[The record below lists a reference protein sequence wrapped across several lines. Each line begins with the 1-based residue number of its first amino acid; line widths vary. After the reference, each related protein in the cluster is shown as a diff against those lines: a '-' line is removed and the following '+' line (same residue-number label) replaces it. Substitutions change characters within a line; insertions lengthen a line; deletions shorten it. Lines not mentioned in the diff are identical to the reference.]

1 MTDGRMQSQGT
12 GAGMGISPPSWVP
25 DAALRYLAHTET
37 GRPIRELAR
46 NAGCHA
52 STILRQIRKV
62 EMRRDDL
69 LVDHA
74 LRRLGFAHFNHA
86 DHTRSKE
93 TPSMNAQTMLPS
105 APNEE
110 TLKKEARRILRR
122 LSEKGAVL
130 AVAEQMDKAVVVKDN
145 GQGDTSPAGVVDRAV
160 AEALALK
167 DWIACANPGRVSR
180 YRITQAGRSAL
191 ARLLAEA
198 ENAARKAAN
207 PKGFA
212 EAQTPFSAARAA
224 QSAAPQDEDEDEDR
238 PRRMR
243 YAMGESPLT
252 SLARRR
258 DKDGAPF
265 LTDDLVRAG
274 ERFREDFELAQI
286 GENTTQKWE
295 GLLTGGVTGGRAS
308 GDPVSGG
315 ASAARA
321 RVEGVL
327 KDLGPGLGDVA
338 LRCCCYLEGLEVTE
352 KRLGWSARSGKIVLR
367 IALQRL
373 KRHYEMLGPGSDL
386 IG

>member
-1 MTDGRMQSQGT
+1 MTDGRMQSWGT
-12 GAGMGISPPSWVP
+12 GANTGVSPPSWVP

-37 GRPIRELAR
+37 GLPIRELAR

-62 EMRRDDL
+62 ELRRDDL

-74 LRRLGFAHFNHA
+74 LRRLGTAHFNHA
-86 DHTRSKE
+86 DLTRSKE
-93 TPSMNAQTMLPS
+93 MPSMNAQTLPAN
-105 APNEE
+105 APTEE
-110 TLKKEARRILRR
+110 MLKKEGRRILRR
-122 LSEKGAVL
+122 LAEKGAVL

-160 AEALALK
+160 AEAMALK
-167 DWIACANPGRVSR
+167 DWITCANPGRVSR
-180 YRITQAGRSAL
+180 YRITQAGRTAL

-198 ENAARKAAN
+198 ENAARKAAS

-212 EAQTPFSAARAA
+212 EAQSPFTPAKSAAI
-224 QSAAPQDEDEDEDR
+224 PENEEDEER

-252 SLARRR
+252 ALARRR

-286 GENTTQKWE
+286 GENTTQRWDS
-295 GLLTGGVTGGRAS
+295 LMTGGVTGGAGQ
-308 GDPVSGG
+308 GDPVTGG
-315 ASAARA
+315 ASAART

-327 KDLGPGLGDVA
+327 RDLGPGLGDVA
-338 LRCCCYLEGLEVTE
+338 LRCCCYLEGLESAE
-352 KRLGWSARSGKIVLR
+352 KRMGWSARSGKIVLR

-373 KRHYEMLGPGSDL
+373 KRHYETLGPGSDM